1 MATTLI
7 DSTSTVAPPQP
18 MPVVNGSQL
27 TVQGRGLTIEDIAKV
42 ASGRPIHL
50 SDDPRLRE
58 GIANSSEFIG
68 EAVRQNA
75 SIYGVTTCFGG
86 LADRVLPS
94 ETAADLQ
101 MNLVWSH
108 KAGSGARLP
117 AEDVRAGM
125 LLRMNALA
133 GGISGVRLELIERYE
148 TLLNEDVIPHVREF
162 GSIGACGD
170 QVPLAYVA
178 GAAIGLAP
186 AYRVDFRGEEM
197 SGPEALSRL
206 GLAPIPLLPKEGLA
220 LINGTSMTTGIA
232 ANCVYRARRM
242 LALSMGTHALFIQAL
257 GGSLQ
262 SFHPFIHQHKAH
274 PGQVWSAREMLGL
287 LKDSRLVP
295 DDFDGQRQHRAGHL
309 IQDRYSVRCLP
320 QFMGPIVD
328 GLAQIA
334 RQVEVEAN
342 SVTDNPLIDAPRG
355 AVYHCG
361 NFLAQYVGL
370 AMDQLRHYLGLLA
383 KHLDVQIA
391 LLVTPEFNNGL
402 PPSLIGNGERGIN
415 TGLKALQ
422 LTANSIMPMLL
433 FYGNS
438 LADRFPTHAE
448 QFNQNLNS
456 QGMGASCLTR
466 KSLDLFEQY
475 AALSLMFAIQAADL
489 RTYVAEGHYDSRRCL
504 SPATLALYEAIRKA
518 TGIACSAS
526 KPYLRD
532 DQDIFLDAQVD
543 RILADIRRNGPIMQS
558 LGELTT
564 RVIEHAHVTFF
575 SNVS

>member
-1 MATTLI
+1 M
-7 DSTSTVAPPQP
+7 PFPQP
-18 MPVVNGSQL
+18 APEISGSQF
-27 TVQGRGLTIEDIAKV
+27 TVRGRGLTIEEIAKV
-42 ASGRPIHL
+42 AAGGPVQT
-50 SDDPRLRE
+50 SDDPQLRQR
-58 GIANSSEFIG
+58 IAGSSAFIR

-75 SIYGVTTCFGG
+75 PIYGVTTCFGG

-94 ETAADLQ
+94 EAAADLQ

-125 LLRMNALA
+125 LLRINALTA
-133 GGISGVRLELIERYE
+133 GISGVRFELIERYE
-148 TLLNEDVIPHVREF
+148 RFLNEGVTPHVREF

-170 QVPLAYVA
+170 QVPLAYIA

-186 AYRVDFRGEEM
+186 EYRVDFHGEEM
-197 SGPEALSRL
+197 SGTEALARL
-206 GLAPIPLLPKEGLA
+206 GLPAISLLPKEGLA

-242 LALSMGTHALFIQAL
+242 LALSMGIHALFIQAL
-257 GGSLQ
+257 GASPQ

-274 PGQVWSAREMLGL
+274 PGQVWTAREMLALLQGSGL
-287 LKDSRLVP
+287 IA
-295 DDFDGQRQHRAGHL
+295 DDLDGGRRYRSGHL

-320 QFMGPIVD
+320 QFIGPIVD
-328 GLAQIA
+328 GFAQIA

-391 LLVTPEFNNGL
+391 LLVAPEFNNGL
-402 PPSLIGNGERGIN
+402 PASLVGNTERGID

-475 AALSLMFAIQAADL
+475 AALSLMFAVQAADL
-489 RTYVAEGHYDSRRCL
+489 RTYASEGHYDSRRRL
-504 SPATLALYEAIRKA
+504 SPATIPLYEAVRKA
-518 TGIACSAS
+518 TGRPCSADR
-526 KPYLRD
+526 PYIKD
-532 DQDIFLDAQVD
+532 DRDIFIDAQLD
-543 RILADIRRNGPIMQS
+543 RILADIRRNGPVMRS
-558 LGELTT
+558 LDGLTA
-564 RVIEHAHVTFF
+564 RIVEHSPVSFF
-575 SNVS
+575 